1 MQTLQRKR
9 KILVAPL
16 DWGLG
21 HATRCVPVV
30 HALLAVGCE
39 VVLATAG
46 AQEALLRAEFPQL
59 QCLHL
64 PGYGVRYGKHGAMGR
79 LLLQLPTLRRHIFTE
94 HAWLQ
99 RLVALEKIDGIIS
112 DNRYGLYHSSVPS
125 VLITHQ
131 LALQLPTWAGWAK
144 GTVQE
149 VLYRHIAHFDA
160 CWVPDVPD
168 TATSLGGLLSH
179 PPMLPQVPVHYIGW
193 LSRLAVHADVAPAQE
208 GRWLIS
214 LSGPEPQRTLL
225 EQKILAQLTTL
236 QQPAWL
242 LRGLPGQSPLPT
254 VPPHVQ
260 VHNHLPAALM
270 AQYMQTCSLLVSRSG
285 YSTLMDA
292 ALLGTPVACIP
303 TPGQTEQVYL
313 ARRLHAQQ
321 WGYWQPQQSFDL
333 HAWLQVPPRRLPAP
347 EAVLLQPVVD
357 AWVQGLG

>member
-1 MQTLQRKR
+1 M
-9 KILVAPL
+9 VAPL

-149 VLYRHIAHFDA
+149 VLHRHIAHFDT
-160 CWVPDVPD
+160 CWVPDMPD
-168 TATSLGGLLSH
+168 AATSLGGLLSH

-236 QQPAWL
+236 EQPAWL

-254 VPPHVQ
+254 VPQHVQ

-303 TPGQTEQVYL
+303 TPGQTEQEYL